1 MAGEALQKSIPM
13 FKFGVA
19 LGSATRPGANTG
31 SFEADLPFTA
41 GYGDSMAAQRT
52 TTA

>member
-1 MAGEALQKSIPM
+1 M

-31 SFEADLPFTA
+31 SLRQTSPSLLDMATQWQHSAQQQLETA
-41 GYGDSMAAQRT
+41 RLANNNH
-52 TTA
+52 